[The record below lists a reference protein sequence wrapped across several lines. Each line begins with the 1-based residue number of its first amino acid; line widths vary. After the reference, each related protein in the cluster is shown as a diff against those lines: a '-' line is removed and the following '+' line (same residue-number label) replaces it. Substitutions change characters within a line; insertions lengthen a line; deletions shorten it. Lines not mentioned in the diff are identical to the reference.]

1 VLKCDYRRHDSL
13 QVVSA
18 QTSTN
23 LQKRRHAPSSS
34 FTSVPTARRTVSEN
48 DARRPVSENELPEN
62 ELPEELPEAEPRV
75 SVSEPSLYVVNFVH
89 IILSLSCRDEM
100 FQNLLP
106 LQSPAT
112 HHLRVF
118 DIRDR

>member
-1 VLKCDYRRHDSL
+1 VLKCDYRRHDNL
-13 QVVSA
+13 QVARA
-18 QTSTN
+18 QTSTV
-23 LQKRRHAPSSS
+23 LQKRRHAPSTSL
-34 FTSVPTARRTVSEN
+34 TSVSTARRTVSEN
-48 DARRPVSENELPEN
+48 DARRPVSENELPE
-62 ELPEELPEAEPRV
+62 ELAEAELRI

-89 IILSLSCRDEM
+89 IQVILSLTCRDEM

-112 HHLRVF
+112 NHLKVF